1 MKYITS
7 FLICVFYTC
16 NTYAEKVPA
25 GYVAK
30 WETTNLSELD
40 YEIKV
45 EKSCQSFE
53 GTLKK
58 GKLEMPHIIPFKIIN
73 KTLTNF
79 IKGYKIN
86 NKDNNLDLVN
96 KVDFIY
102 TFPNRKAIHTYLKY
116 NNYRKVMTLPIYMK
130 IISAENI
137 LLKKLN
143 FLGKIK
149 SMIQL

>member
-1 MKYITS
+1 MKFILS
-7 FLICVFYTC
+7 FIICLFYTW

-30 WETTNLSELD
+30 WETTHLSELD

-58 GKLEMPHIIPFKIIN
+58 GKEELPHIIPFKIIN

-86 NKDNNLDLVN
+86 DKDNNLDLIN
-96 KVDFIY
+96 KIDTVVVWPNYEQSNWYVLMGSNSCFINWIEIQ
-102 TFPNRKAIHTYLKY
+102 PDNLDAI
-116 NNYRKVMTLPIYMK
+116 I
-130 IISAENI
+130 NI
-137 LLKKLN
+137 GKKL
-143 FLGKIK
+143 
-149 SMIQL
+149 

>member
-1 MKYITS
+1 MKFILSFIICLFYIS
-7 FLICVFYTC
+7 

-30 WETTNLSELD
+30 WETTPLSELD
-40 YEIKV
+40 YEVKL

-58 GKLEMPHIIPFKIIN
+58 GKEELPHIIPFKIIN

-86 NKDNNLDLVN
+86 DKDNNLDLIN
-96 KVDFIY
+96 KIDTVVVWPNYEQSNWYVLMGSNSCFINWIEIQ
-102 TFPNRKAIHTYLKY
+102 PDNLDAIINLG
-116 NNYRKVMTLPIYMK
+116 
-130 IISAENI
+130 
-137 LLKKLN
+137 KKL
-143 FLGKIK
+143 
-149 SMIQL
+149 